1 MRARSDD
8 HSQREASPPLWK
20 NRDFLR
26 FFVGQFVTN
35 AGDSLYSVAILWA
48 VFELSGSTFLTGAA
62 NSLLLLPFLLQIA
75 AGPLIDRLPIKH
87 VLVGTQVVQG
97 GAILVLTV
105 AASTG
110 ALSVPLVFV
119 TIPVL
124 SLMTLV
130 ADPLRAT
137 VVPRIVPEDQLSRSN
152 SALTTITHGLDMVFD
167 AMGGL
172 LIAAF
177 GVTTLFLLDTFTFA
191 VAGLLF
197 SGMLIPVVDDDS
209 DGAGESATATYL
221 ADLREGVDVL
231 RGTVFVEIMGTSA
244 VFNFA
249 VGVTLAI
256 LPAFGEML
264 GGPAIYGLLL
274 GALGIGRV
282 VGSVSASRL
291 THLAYG
297 RFKPITYV
305 FSALLWVGSVGSP
318 SVVLTVVLFGLAW
331 VSAGIDAVM
340 LETLSQKVF
349 PADQLGRVS
358 AIKGTVSTGTL
369 PIGSLVGGLLAEQLG
384 TVATMGL
391 AAGGFGFAG
400 LYFALRS
407 PLRGVPAVKDVGPE
421 KLDVHAQTSDS
432 RE

>member
-1 MRARSDD
+1 MRESKD
-8 HSQREASPPLWK
+8 REEEHPPLWQ

-26 FFVGQFVTN
+26 FIFGQFVTN

-48 VFELSGSTFLTGAA
+48 VFELSGSTFLTGVA
-62 NSLLLLPFLLQIA
+62 NSLLLLPFLLQIV
-75 AGPLIDRLPIKH
+75 AGPLVDRLPIKQ
-87 VLVGTQVVQG
+87 VLVGTQVIQG
-97 GAILVLTV
+97 IVVLVLPI
-105 AASTG
+105 AAYTE
-110 ALSVPLVFV
+110 ALSVAILFL

-137 VVPRIVPEDQLSRSN
+137 VIPRIVAEDQLSRSN

-172 LIAAF
+172 FIALF
-177 GVTTLFLLDTFTFA
+177 GVTTLFLLDTITFA
-191 VAGLLF
+191 IAGLLF
-197 SGMLIPVVDDDS
+197 SGMMIPAVGDDTDETP
-209 DGAGESATATYL
+209 ESATTAYL
-221 ADLREGVDVL
+221 TDLREGINIL
-231 RGTVFVEIMGTSA
+231 RGTVFLEIMVTSA

-256 LPAFGEML
+256 LPAFGEIL

-282 VGSVSASRL
+282 VGSIAASYV
-291 THLAYG
+291 THMAYG
-297 RFKPITYV
+297 RFKAVTYL
-305 FSALLWVGSVGSP
+305 FSALLWLGSVVS
-318 SVVLTVVLFGLAW
+318 SSIVLTVVLFGLAW

-340 LETLSQKVF
+340 VETLNQKVF
-349 PADQLGRVS
+349 PADRLGRVS

-369 PIGSLVGGLLAEQLG
+369 PIGSLIGGFIAEQLG
-384 TVATMGL
+384 PVSTMEL

-400 LYFALRS
+400 LYFALRTR
-407 PLRGVPAVKDVGPE
+407 LRSIPAITDINPE
-421 KLDVHAQTSDS
+421 RFDICTESAEAQG
-432 RE
+432 